1 MTRKLSLLI
10 GLVAALSFGCK
21 SNPSGSAV
29 MANTNCPMSGKAVS
43 ASSFMEYK
51 GHKIYTCCDNCLA
64 KVQANPD
71 AAYAKAYPNQ

>member
-10 GLVAALSFGCK
+10 PLVAALSFACK
-21 SNPSGSAV
+21 SGTTGAAV
-29 MANTNCPMSGKAVS
+29 KANTTCPMSGEAVS

-64 KVQANPD
+64 KVKENPE